1 MGGPSSGMAHFSAAK
16 RRLKGVVR
24 AILCV
29 EVYGCHTS
37 LSVMEIWA
45 MRDDGPPSGQCVT
58 SGFLR
63 GRQIERFGLLS
74 TLSAA

>member
-1 MGGPSSGMAHFSAAK
+1 MGGPSSGMAYSLAAK
-16 RRLKGVVR
+16 RRLRRVIRSVFCG
-24 AILCV
+24 
-29 EVYGCHTS
+29 EVSGRNTS
-37 LSVMEIWA
+37 PSVMEIWA
-45 MRDDGPPSGQCVT
+45 MRDDGPPIGRCVT

>member
-1 MGGPSSGMAHFSAAK
+1 MGGPSSGMAHSSAAK

-24 AILCV
+24 AILCG

-37 LSVMEIWA
+37 PSVMEIWA
-45 MRDDGPPSGQCVT
+45 MRDDGPPRGRCVT

-63 GRQIERFGLLS
+63 ERQIERFGLLS
-74 TLSAA
+74 TLSAT